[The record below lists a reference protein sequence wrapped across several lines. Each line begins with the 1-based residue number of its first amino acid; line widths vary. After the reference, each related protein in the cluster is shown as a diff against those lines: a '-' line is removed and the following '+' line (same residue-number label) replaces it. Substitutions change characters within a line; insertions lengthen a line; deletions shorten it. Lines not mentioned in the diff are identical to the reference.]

1 MKTQLREASIA
12 RALPTAPQD
21 VASRSRTPATGA
33 SDTSDAYPALLSC
46 SSCAAATTKRGRGM
60 ASASCQSDPSSLPRL
75 VVNKTNLPIS
85 NKNITSLTLHA
96 HRSLSTA
103 PRLDSIVEFS
113 SARKP
118 PIYLLLDS
126 LPVLYP
132 TESPKMSVVSLLG
145 VNILNNPA
153 KFTDN
158 YELEITFEC
167 LEQLEKDL
175 EWKLTYVGSATSDQ
189 YDQELDS
196 LLVGPIPVGV
206 NKFIFEADAPKTTR
220 IPDADILGVTVIL
233 LTCSY
238 DGREFVRVGYYVNN
252 EYDSDELNADPPA
265 KPIIEKIRRNV
276 LAEKPRVTRFAI
288 KWDSEASA
296 PAEFPPEQP
305 EADLQADEEE
315 YGAEELDEDVEEEAD
330 GVADKAGETSAVAA
344 DGDAEMGGAG
354 ETGEI
359 GGEDEMS
366 EDGSVD
372 LENESEDELEEDVE
386 GEAGAQ
392 GDVAEAGDD
401 AMEVDDNMPDA
412 PNQKGVAAH

>member
-1 MKTQLREASIA
+1 
-12 RALPTAPQD
+12 
-21 VASRSRTPATGA
+21 
-33 SDTSDAYPALLSC
+33 
-46 SSCAAATTKRGRGM
+46 
-60 ASASCQSDPSSLPRL
+60 
-75 VVNKTNLPIS
+75 
-85 NKNITSLTLHA
+85 
-96 HRSLSTA
+96 
-103 PRLDSIVEFS
+103 
-113 SARKP
+113 
-118 PIYLLLDS
+118 
-126 LPVLYP
+126 
-132 TESPKMSVVSLLG
+132 MSVVSLLG
-145 VNILNNPA
+145 VNIINNPA

-206 NKFIFEADAPKTTR
+206 NKFIFEADAPKTSR

-305 EADLQADEEE
+305 EADLQADEDE
-315 YGAEELDEDVEEEAD
+315 YGAEELDEEVEDEAD
-330 GVADKAGETSAVAA
+330 GVTDKNGASSAVAA
-344 DGDAEMGGAG
+344 DGDAEMAG
-354 ETGEI
+354 TEEAGEI

-372 LENESEDELEEDVE
+372 LENESDDELDDDVE

-392 GDVAEAGDD
+392 GDTAGVADD
-401 AMEVDDNMPDA
+401 AMEVDENMTDA
-412 PNQKGVAAH
+412 PNPKGVAAH

>member
-1 MKTQLREASIA
+1 
-12 RALPTAPQD
+12 
-21 VASRSRTPATGA
+21 
-33 SDTSDAYPALLSC
+33 
-46 SSCAAATTKRGRGM
+46 
-60 ASASCQSDPSSLPRL
+60 
-75 VVNKTNLPIS
+75 
-85 NKNITSLTLHA
+85 
-96 HRSLSTA
+96 
-103 PRLDSIVEFS
+103 
-113 SARKP
+113 
-118 PIYLLLDS
+118 
-126 LPVLYP
+126 
-132 TESPKMSVVSLLG
+132 MSVVSLLG

-206 NKFIFEADAPKTTR
+206 NKFVFEADAPKTSR

-252 EYDSDELNADPPA
+252 EYETDELNADPPA
-265 KPIIEKIRRNV
+265 KPVIDKIRRNV

-305 EADLQADEEE
+305 DADLQADDDE
-315 YGAEELDEDVEEEAD
+315 YGAEELEEEAED
-330 GVADKAGETSAVAA
+330 VAEGAVEENGEAMAVAA
-344 DGDAEMGGAG
+344 DGDAEMAG
-354 ETGEI
+354 QEENGEA

-366 EDGSVD
+366 EDESVD
-372 LENESEDELEEDVE
+372 LENDSEEELEEDME
-386 GEAGAQ
+386 GEGAR
-392 GDVAEAGDD
+392 EAIEGGDD
-401 AMEVDDNMPDA
+401 AMDVDEA
-412 PNQKGVAAH
+412 PTESKGVAVH